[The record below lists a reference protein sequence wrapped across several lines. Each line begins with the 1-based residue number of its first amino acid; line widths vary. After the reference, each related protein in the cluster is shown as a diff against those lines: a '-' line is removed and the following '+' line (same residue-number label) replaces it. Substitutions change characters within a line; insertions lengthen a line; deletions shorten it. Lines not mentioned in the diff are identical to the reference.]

1 MDSRERNI
9 VHLDLDT
16 FFVSVERLRDSSLN
30 RKPVIVGGLSDRGV
44 VASCSYEARQYGVHS
59 AMPMKLARNM
69 CNDAIIIR
77 GDMELYTRYSRIV
90 TNIIA
95 EEAPLYE
102 KASVDEH
109 YIDITGMDRFFG
121 CLKWSKE
128 LRHRII
134 RETGLPVSLGLSV
147 NKTVSKIAT
156 GEAKPNGELQVTRD
170 EVIPFLSPLSI
181 RKIPMIGEKTYHL
194 LRSMGIQTIHT
205 LRLIPIEM
213 MEKVLGKN
221 GIDVWKK
228 ANGIDS
234 APVKPYNE
242 QKSVSTERTF
252 QKDTIDVVYLREL
265 LVTMVEKLAYEL
277 RHKEKLTSCVTVKI
291 RYSNFDTY
299 TLQKHIPYTSFDHIL
314 IETAKDLF
322 SRLYQ
327 RRMLIRLI
335 GVRFSHLVSGVQQL
349 NMFEDT
355 PEMVRLYL
363 TLDSLRNRFGRKSVR
378 RAVGLDRNSGD
389 VDEEFIQP
397 AYNVLHDPKQS
408 GQITGHKTSTEKRL
422 WKISR
427 PDYLTGMEHR
437 AKS

>member
-1 MDSRERNI
+1 MFFMDVGARNI

-30 RKPVIVGGLSDRGV
+30 RKPVIIGGLSDRGV
-44 VASCSYEARQYGVHS
+44 VASCSYEARKYGVHS

-90 TNIIA
+90 TDIIA

-121 CLKWSKE
+121 CLRWSKE
-128 LRHRII
+128 LRQRII

-156 GEAKPNGELQVTRD
+156 GEAKPNGELQVTRN

-205 LRLIPIEM
+205 LRLIPVEM

-228 ANGIDS
+228 ANGVDS

-242 QKSVSTERTF
+242 QKSISTERTF
-252 QKDTIDVVYLREL
+252 QKDTIDIIYLREL

-291 RYSNFDTY
+291 RYSNFDTH

-322 SRLYQ
+322 SRLYK

-363 TLDSLRNRFGRKSVR
+363 TLDSLRNRFGKESVR
-378 RAVGLDRNSGD
+378 RAVGIDRNNGD
-389 VDEEFIQP
+389 IDEEFIQ
-397 AYNVLHDPKQS
+397 
-408 GQITGHKTSTEKRL
+408 R
-422 WKISR
+422 
-427 PDYLTGMEHR
+427 
-437 AKS
+437 